1 MAKSTFS
8 ANSYWVRLAMAIALV
23 FATFNPVEPY
33 SYFYWAVKPLFSGPD
48 SFNATKGL
56 VGIMFIIGWTIFLRA
71 TLRSL
76 GTFGILLAVS
86 FFGLLLWLIV
96 DKGWIDGTNQDVM
109 VWLIL
114 LALSC
119 VLATGVS
126 WSHIRRR
133 LTGLVDVD
141 DTDD

>member
-1 MAKSTFS
+1 MAKPIFTAS
-8 ANSYWVRLAMAIALV
+8 SYWVRLAMAIVLV
-23 FATFNPVEPY
+23 FATFNPLEPY
-33 SYFYWAVKPLFSGPD
+33 SYFYWAIKPLFSGLD
-48 SFNATKGL
+48 SFTATKGL
-56 VGIMFIIGWTIFLRA
+56 VGIMFIIGWTIFLKA
-71 TLRSL
+71 TIRSL
-76 GTFGILLAVS
+76 GAFGILLAVS

-96 DKGWIDGTNQDVM
+96 DKGWIDGTNQHVM

-133 LTGLVDVD
+133 ITGQVDVD
-141 DTDD
+141 DIDE

>member
-23 FATFNPVEPY
+23 FATFNPLDPY
-33 SYFYWAVKPLFSGPD
+33 SYFYWAVKPLFSGLD
-48 SFNATKGL
+48 SFSAIKGL
-56 VGIMFIIGWTIFLRA
+56 VGIVLIIGWTIFLRA
-71 TLRSL
+71 TMRSL

-96 DKGWIDGTNQDVM
+96 DKGWIDGTNQHVM

-133 LTGLVDVD
+133 ITGQVDVD
-141 DTDD
+141 DTDE

>member
-1 MAKSTFS
+1 MTKPAFS

-23 FATFNPVEPY
+23 FTTFNPLEPY
-33 SYFYWAVKPLFSGPD
+33 SYFYWAIKPLFSGLD

-96 DKGWIDGTNQDVM
+96 DKGWIDGSNQDLM